1 MPQWARSQSVGRRAP
16 SADRNSPCDSVSL
29 PIGSHGWSPASQHI
43 SHPLGAIAQ
52 LGERLDRTQEVAG
65 SSPASST
72 STEPPA
78 DGGGLLQFGGT
89 MKRLSHEQEN
99 FAIALT
105 VDAATALTTDLRA
118 RLRPA
123 LSALEATP
131 AQALPVLPQFASCW
145 KDRPCSS
152 SRPER
157 RSTSTSRSW
166 SSSQRA
172 RRAQRSTTMS
182 TTPPTRTP
190 SRCGLPPSRA
200 RPPRSKADRLRE
212 RAARGTA
219 A

>member
-78 DGGGLLQFGGT
+78 DGGGLFQFGGT

-131 AQALPVLPQFASCW
+131 AQALPVLPPVRILLEGQPVLELTTGEALDLYFAFMELLAEGASGAAQHNHVYDATYSDDFPVW
-145 KDRPCSS
+145 IAPESS
-152 SRPER
+152 S
-157 RSTSTSRSW
+157 
-166 SSSQRA
+166 
-172 RRAQRSTTMS
+172 
-182 TTPPTRTP
+182 
-190 SRCGLPPSRA
+190 
-200 RPPRSKADRLRE
+200 
-212 RAARGTA
+212 AASIES
-219 A
+219 